1 MNTAATEIGE
11 QRVLGASERFVP
23 SPDTGDCICVICQPS
38 VYAKRDALNRLDK
51 TMEAWSDALVDSE
64 NRYTTAGDDLLFDIL
79 HTKLNAMQD
88 VNIDAIQAEDERIRT
103 LRGE

>member
-1 MNTAATEIGE
+1 MNTAATEIGD
-11 QRVLGASERFVP
+11 RRMLGAEERFVG
-23 SPDTGDCICVICQPS
+23 SAETGDCICVICQPS
-38 VYAKRDALNRLDK
+38 VYARRDALNRLDV

-79 HTKLNAMQD
+79 HTKLNAMKD
-88 VNIDAIQAEDERIRT
+88 VTIEHINAEDERIRT